1 MGIELGMITIDC
13 ADPRGL
19 AAFWTK
25 ALGVQVDQD
34 YEGEFLILHPK
45 GENGP
50 VFAFQ
55 RVPEPRAGKNR
66 VHMDFGTDD
75 MEKEVER
82 LIGLGAK
89 KVDEHQMPGMAW
101 TVLADPVGNE
111 FCVATHQ
118 G

>member
-19 AAFWTK
+19 AAFWTE
-25 ALGVQVDQD
+25 ALGVAVDQD
-34 YEGEFLILHPK
+34 YEGEFLILSPK
-45 GENGP
+45 AENGP
-50 VFAFQ
+50 VLAFQ

-66 VHMDFGTDD
+66 VHLDFGTDD
-75 MEKEVER
+75 MEKEVDR

-89 KVDEHQMPGMAW
+89 KLDRHEMPGMAW

-111 FCVATHQ
+111 FCVATHE

>member
-13 ADPRGL
+13 ADPRAL

-25 ALGVQVDQD
+25 ALGVEVDQD
-34 YEGEFLILHPK
+34 HGGEFLILHPK
-45 GENGP
+45 VENGP
-50 VFAFQ
+50 VLGFQ
-55 RVPEPRAGKNR
+55 RVPEQRAGKNR
-66 VHMDFGTDD
+66 VHLDFGTDD
-75 MEKEVER
+75 REKEVER

-89 KVDEHQMPGMAW
+89 KLDEQEMPGFAW

-111 FCVATHQ
+111 FCVATHS

>member
-19 AAFWTK
+19 AAFWTQ
-25 ALGVQVDQD
+25 ALGVEVDQD

-45 GENGP
+45 AGTGP

-55 RVPEPRAGKNR
+55 RVPESRVAKNR
-66 VHMDFGTDD
+66 VHMDFVTEDRQ
-75 MEKEVER
+75 KEVER
-82 LIGLGAK
+82 LLALGAK
-89 KVDEHQMPGMAW
+89 RLDEHEMPGIAW

-111 FCVATHQ
+111 FCVATHD

>member
-25 ALGVQVDQD
+25 ALGVEVDQD
-34 YEGEFLILHPK
+34 YDGEFLILHPK
-45 GENGP
+45 VENGP
-50 VFAFQ
+50 VLAFQ

-66 VHMDFGTDD
+66 VHLDFGTDD
-75 MEKEVER
+75 MEKEVDR
-82 LIGLGAK
+82 LTGLGAK
-89 KVDEHQMPGMAW
+89 ELDKKEMPGLAW

-111 FCVATHQ
+111 FCVATHE

>member
-25 ALGVQVDQD
+25 ALGVEVDQD

-45 GENGP
+45 TGTAP

-55 RVPEPRAGKNR
+55 RVPEERVSKNR
-66 VHMDFGTDD
+66 VHMDFVSEDRK
-75 MEKEVER
+75 KEVER
-82 LIGLGAK
+82 LIALGAK
-89 KVDEHQMPGMAW
+89 QLDEHEMPGIAW

-111 FCVATHQ
+111 FCVATHD

>member
-25 ALGVQVDQD
+25 ALGVEVDQD

-45 GENGP
+45 VENGP

-66 VHMDFGTDD
+66 VHMDFITEDRK
-75 MEKEVER
+75 KEVER
-82 LIGLGAK
+82 LIELGAK
-89 KVDEHQMPGMAW
+89 TVEEHEMPGIAW

-111 FCVATHQ
+111 FCVATH

>member
-25 ALGVQVDQD
+25 ALGVEVDQD
-34 YEGEFLILHPK
+34 YEGEFLILRPK
-45 GENGP
+45 AENGP

-66 VHMDFGTDD
+66 VHVDFGTDD
-75 MEKEVER
+75 MEQEVQR
-82 LIGLGAK
+82 LTGLGAK
-89 KVDEHQMPGMAW
+89 KLHEHKMPGMTW
-101 TVLADPVGNE
+101 TTLADPEDNE

-118 G
+118 V

>member
-25 ALGVQVDQD
+25 ALEVEVDQD
-34 YEGEFLILHPK
+34 HGGEFLILRAK
-45 GENGP
+45 KENGP

-55 RVPEPRAGKNR
+55 RVPEERAGKNR
-66 VHMDFGTDD
+66 VHVDFGTDD
-75 MEKEVER
+75 MEKEVGR

-89 KVDEHQMPGMAW
+89 KLDEHKMPGFAW

-111 FCVATHQ
+111 FCVATHE